1 MISKMNKHEVNEDA
15 LTNIMILLQ
24 EAAKRGHLDGH
35 LEYLKVV
42 AEHCA
47 MAN

>member
-1 MISKMNKHEVNEDA
+1 MAMISKMNKQEANEDA

-24 EAAKRGHLDGH
+24 EAAMRGHLDGH
-35 LEYLKVV
+35 LKVV
-42 AEHCA
+42 AEYCA